1 MDEKV
6 KISWYGRCCFLIEVD
21 GKKIL
26 FDPYDTFCNVD
37 IGIIDADILIS
48 SSTWHDHGHIG
59 ASPKAHIYTYPG
71 VYKKDNITITGI
83 EALEDR
89 GSPTVIFNVKVGMFS
104 ITNFADFGPEQKV
117 AFDKKTNKEQLDV
130 LIGTNIAFVRPSIKD
145 SDAAVHVHDEIFFDY
160 CKPAILI
167 SEHYFP
173 KAFINNSIPEEE
185 RGHHGSAEAIAEE
198 LIVSTGYPVEETNS
212 YQIEIS
218 EIDLRNKKLIKFVDI
233 HPQVKYSKL
242 N

>member
-1 MDEKV
+1 MDEKL
-6 KISWYGRCCFLIEVD
+6 KISWYGRCCFLVEVG

-71 VYKKDNITITGI
+71 VYKKDNVTITGI

-89 GSPTVIFNVKVGMFS
+89 GSPTVIFNVKVGPFS
-104 ITNFADFGPEQKV
+104 ITNFADFGPEQKNT
-117 AFDKKTNKEQLDV
+117 FDKYANKEQLDV
-130 LIGTNIAFVRPSIKD
+130 LMSTNIAFVRPSIKD
-145 SDAAVHVHDEIFFDY
+145 SDATVHVHDEIFFDY
-160 CKPAILI
+160 SKPAILI

-173 KAFINNSIPEEE
+173 KSFINGSIPEDE
-185 RGHHGSAEAIAEE
+185 RDHHNSAEAITEE
-198 LIVSTGYPVEETNS
+198 LIANTGYPIEEVSS
-212 YQIEIS
+212 YQAEIGKD
-218 EIDLRNKKLIKFVDI
+218 DLQNKRLVKFLNI
-233 HPQVKYSKL
+233 HPQVRYSKQ